1 MDPRLLV
8 LTLTSLA
15 FGSTAFIFTGVLDQV
30 AHDLGV
36 STAVAGQLQTA
47 YVLTSALT
55 GPPLALLIGRR
66 DRKGIILMGLGV
78 LGVLNAVC
86 VFGGGFQHLLW
97 LRALMGA
104 AGGVIAPAAA
114 TAAAALARLERRGTA
129 LATVTGG
136 VMLAFMVGIPLGS
149 VVGATFGWR
158 ASFALAAGLA
168 ALAFAG
174 VALILPR
181 VAPPA
186 ALVRVTAPWRS
197 IAPLVAISFIAF
209 SANMTVNAYIAPI
222 LRIGAGVSGAGVGA
236 FQMLI
241 GFGGFAGLSLGGRGG
256 DAGAPRVLMAGAFG
270 VQAVAMAIY
279 LNELTGGLPPGW
291 PTYGAVAAAILLL
304 ATALFGLAPMIQT
317 RVLAAA
323 GDSAGVALALN
334 SSAVALGQACGAAVG
349 GVVLAQAGVVGL
361 PTFGLGMAL
370 LGATLC
376 WVVLPPARA
385 GA

>member
-36 STAVAGQLQTA
+36 SVAVAGQLQTA

-66 DRKGIILMGLGV
+66 DRKRIILLGV
-78 LGVLNAVC
+78 GLLAALNAVC
-86 VFGGGFQHLLW
+86 MFGGGFTELIW

-114 TAAAALARLERRGTA
+114 TAAAALAPPERRGTA

-149 VVGATFGWR
+149 VVGDAFGWR
-158 ASFALAAGLA
+158 ASFALAAGLSGA
-168 ALAFAG
+168 AFLG
-174 VALILPR
+174 VTLFLPP
-181 VAPPA
+181 VVPGPAP
-186 ALVRVTAPWRS
+186 RRTGAPWRP
-197 IAPLVAISFIAF
+197 IAPLLTISFVAF
-209 SANMTVNAYIAPI
+209 SANMAVNAYIAPI
-222 LRIGAGVSGAGVGA
+222 LRIGAEVTGAGVGA

-241 GFGGFAGLSLGGRGG
+241 GVGGFIGLSLGGRGG
-256 DAGAPRVLMAGAFG
+256 DAGAPRALMAGAFG
-270 VQAVAMAIY
+270 IQALAMSLY
-279 LNELTGGLPPGW
+279 LNELTGGLPAGW

-317 RVLAAA
+317 RVLTVA
-323 GDSAGVALALN
+323 GDSAPVALALN
-334 SSAVALGQACGAAVG
+334 SSAVALGQASGAAVG
-349 GVVLAQAGVVGL
+349 GVVLAHAGVVGL
-361 PTFGLGMAL
+361 PVFGAGMAL
-370 LGATLC
+370 LGAVLC
-376 WVVLPPARA
+376 KVALPPGRA
-385 GA
+385 PA